1 MPKANNL
8 KGDYCQTCA
17 ETLDAHQREP
27 KDVIVLDPECLKIFK
42 ETGDYDTL
50 CGAKKDEPKP
60 SLTEKVRSKVK
71 AVSGD

>member
-17 ETLDAHQREP
+17 ETLDAHQHEP

-42 ETGDYDTL
+42 STGDYDTL
-50 CGAKKDEPKP
+50 CGVKEKP
-60 SLTEKVRSKVK
+60 SLTDKVRAKVK